1 MVHWIEDEFNLEE
14 WDEYGANDLTETV
27 KRMCHGLEPVD
38 LNVIYILACDAE
50 FSHSLINNL
59 RRSKK
64 RATNRLNKFK
74 GNLK

>member
-1 MVHWIEDEFNLEE
+1 MVHWIEDEFNLDE

-38 LNVIYILACDAE
+38 LYVIFVLACDAE
-50 FSHSLINNL
+50 FSHMRLNNANH
-59 RRSKK
+59 RTK
-64 RATNRLNKFK
+64 RLTNRLNKFK